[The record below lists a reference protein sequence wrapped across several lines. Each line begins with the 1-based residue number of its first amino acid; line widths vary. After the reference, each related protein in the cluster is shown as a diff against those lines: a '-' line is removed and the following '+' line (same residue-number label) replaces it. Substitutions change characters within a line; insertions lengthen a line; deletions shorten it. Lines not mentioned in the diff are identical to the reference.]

1 MCRRFGTLCSIFIK
15 YRRQGITQKKE
26 HIIIITITTKTTT
39 INTTNNMARCGKMSP
54 FSEAVDRSAIQEI
67 PHILWHPKA
76 HCHVHTNL
84 QKNLSLD

>member
-1 MCRRFGTLCSIFIK
+1 
-15 YRRQGITQKKE
+15 
-26 HIIIITITTKTTT
+26 
-39 INTTNNMARCGKMSP
+39 MARCGKISP